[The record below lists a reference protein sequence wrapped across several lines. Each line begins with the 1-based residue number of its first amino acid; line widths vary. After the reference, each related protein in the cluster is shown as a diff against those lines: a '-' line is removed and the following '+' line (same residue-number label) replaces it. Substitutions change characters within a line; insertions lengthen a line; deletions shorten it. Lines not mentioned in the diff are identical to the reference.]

1 MQAKEDISILESIAK
16 KYNISKRD
24 PLNCKKFHTIYEE
37 YKNDYSEIE
46 FAKFIGISERSYKK
60 KIADAD
66 DESKEVFVFT
76 NQTISQEEKEKII
89 EQMIEQYNLYKKQE
103 ITLSFF
109 KEMYDNVR
117 VKLTEVEFAELLGVA
132 SKSYA
137 TFKSRSKTDK
147 DTKIVILG
155 NRELDNIEKTRTILE
170 LVQKYDLYKGQP
182 ITYDFFLE
190 IYETLKTYLTQ
201 NELIVL
207 LGSSVS
213 SLKNIRNG
221 QETARLF
228 MNIELK
234 SETIEYIRK
243 SIINQYEGKKLYYM
257 HNEKNTGEVKF
268 CELYK
273 SYRIYFTPIEFAN
286 LMGVSE
292 KNLWYM
298 EHNMANPRIKDIEKV
313 KKVEELQKEIVDM
326 GYYSIEQISD
336 LCSRVDLSIE
346 DFITYYIN
354 RAKFF
359 DPTVYKN
366 ALENNGGLWLGKTK
380 IEERDLQKYTGMY
393 VNIVN
398 TVVNQINRQY
408 GQYYLEEDM
417 KSEMMLFIVY
427 SCGDL
432 VQNFKY
438 DPKLMERM
446 IWTRAR
452 QFCKIKTMEYFNK
465 DFKKTQLID
474 NMNYTKDNSDNDYEY
489 IDIKNSKNKEELLVE
504 LFKSLLVRGFDE
516 NSIIEKLSKDF
527 GLQKEEVLTHVKN
540 YLLEKGMVVENEKG
554 EFEIGE

>member
-1 MQAKEDISILESIAK
+1 
-16 KYNISKRD
+16 
-24 PLNCKKFHTIYEE
+24 
-37 YKNDYSEIE
+37 
-46 FAKFIGISERSYKK
+46 
-60 KIADAD
+60 
-66 DESKEVFVFT
+66 
-76 NQTISQEEKEKII
+76 
-89 EQMIEQYNLYKKQE
+89 MIEQYNLYKKQE

-117 VKLTEVEFAELLGVA
+117 VKLTEAEFAELLGIVP
-132 SKSYA
+132 KSYF

-147 DTKIVILG
+147 DIKIVILG

-182 ITYDFFLE
+182 ITYEFFLE
-190 IYETLKTYLTQ
+190 MYEPLKTYLTQ

-221 QETARLF
+221 QKTAIIF
-228 MNIELK
+228 INMELK
-234 SETIEYIRK
+234 SETIENIRK
-243 SIINQYEGKKLYYM
+243 SIINQYEGKRLYYM
-257 HNEKNTGEVKF
+257 YNEKNIGEVNF

-273 SYRIYFTPIEFAN
+273 SYRIYFTPVEFAN
-286 LMGVSE
+286 LMGVSIW
-292 KNLWYM
+292 NLLYM
-298 EHNMANPRIKDIEKV
+298 KRNIANPRIKDIEKV
-313 KKVEELQKEIVDM
+313 KKVEELRKEIIDT
-326 GYYSIEQISD
+326 GYYSKKQISD
-336 LCSRVDLSIE
+336 SCSRVGLSIE

-359 DPTVYKN
+359 DPTVYNN

-438 DPKLMERM
+438 DPKLMEKM
-446 IWTRAR
+446 IWTRTK
-452 QFCKIKTMEYFNK
+452 QFGKIKTMEYFNK

-474 NMNYTKDNSDNDYEY
+474 NMNYTKDNSDNGYEY
-489 IDIKNSKNKEELLVE
+489 IDIENSKNKEELLVE

-516 NSIIEKLSKDF
+516 KSIFEKLSKEF
-527 GLQKEEVLTHVKN
+527 EMEREEILILVKE
-540 YLLEKGMVVENEKG
+540 YLLNTGRVVENQKG